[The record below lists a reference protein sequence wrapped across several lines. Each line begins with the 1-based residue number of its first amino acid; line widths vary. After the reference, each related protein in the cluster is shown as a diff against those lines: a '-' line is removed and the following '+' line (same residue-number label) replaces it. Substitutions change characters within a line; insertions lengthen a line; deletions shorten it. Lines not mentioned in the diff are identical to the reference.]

1 VIDES
6 WGAGSDV
13 GTLIAAHDP
22 LALWHKARVRSAIMG
37 TGEGCRARH

>member
-1 VIDES
+1 MGLG
-6 WGAGSDV
+6 GAGSDV

-22 LALWHKARVRSAIMG
+22 LWHKARVRSAIMG